1 MRQVLRTGFAL
12 LCAVAGISQAGVV
25 GSHGALKVSGNKIV
39 DAAGIPIQV
48 AGMSLFWSGWMSKYW
63 NAGVVGTLAKDWNS
77 TLVRAA
83 MGVEGNGNYLLA
95 KDANKSM
102 VNTVVNAA
110 IANDIYVIIDWHDHN
125 ATQHTADAVAFF
137 DEMSRLH
144 GKNPHVIFELF
155 NEPLEIPWS
164 DIKSYAQTVIA
175 TIRKNSDNLILVG
188 TPKWSQDVDA
198 AAASPLSDANTA
210 YVLHFYAGSH
220 GATLRSKAETALSK
234 GVALFISEWGTSVA
248 NGGSTGS
255 PAVSDNKVWTAES
268 DTWLAWAKQNNLSW
282 ANWSIADKDESSAA
296 LKPGASSSGGWND
309 GSISPAG
316 LYVRGK
322 IKDVFATLGASTNP
336 SDTGSTKPPP
346 VSVTDTLEAPGRI
359 EAEMAA
365 TLSADIK
372 IEATTDAGGG
382 SALGYTGNG
391 SAEYWLRVP
400 QSGTYTLRARVA
412 SEETANLIFKVGG
425 SQVATMAV
433 TTTGGWQTWKTL
445 ETSVQLSAGG
455 VTKLQVQW
463 NTGSANLNWLE
474 LVSGGSVPVDP
485 QPQGDTASIPGRIE
499 AEKASA
505 LSTEGIKA
513 ETTSDAGGGS
523 NLGYTANGSWAEYPV
538 KIANAG
544 PHVLRLRVATA
555 NGGTLGFKLDGQSIG
570 SIDVAST
577 GDWQTWQ
584 TKELNVQI
592 PKSGAAKLRLEWSGS
607 SSSLVNLNWMEF
619 ASSTGVSGKS
629 HAVRPLHVVAE
640 RGGWRIAL
648 PEGAR
653 MLTVSDLR
661 GRVLAHQI
669 LSSEREISIPGSAN
683 ALMVEV
689 ESKDGFRRTLVAP
702 RR

>member
-25 GSHGALKVSGNKIV
+25 GPHGALKVSGNKIV
-39 DAAGIPIQV
+39 DASGSPIQV

-63 NAGVVGTLAKDWNS
+63 NTGVVNTLAKDWNAS
-77 TLVRAA
+77 LVRAA
-83 MGVEGNGNYLLA
+83 MGVEGTGMYLVA
-95 KDANKSM
+95 RDANKQM
-102 VNTVVNAA
+102 VKTVVDAA
-110 IANDIYVIIDWHDHN
+110 IANDIYVIIDWHDHD
-125 ATQHTADAVAFF
+125 AIAHSSDAVSFF
-137 DEMSRLH
+137 DEMSRLY
-144 GKNPHVIFELF
+144 GKNPHVIFEIF
-155 NEPLEIPWS
+155 NEPLKVSWS
-164 DIKSYAQTVIA
+164 SIKSYAQTVTA

-188 TPKWSQDVDA
+188 TPNWSQDVDA
-198 AAASPLSDANTA
+198 AANDPVADPNTA
-210 YVLHFYAGSH
+210 YVLHFYAGTH
-220 GATLRSKAETALSK
+220 AATLRSKADAALNK
-234 GVALFISEWGTSVA
+234 GVALFISEWGTTHSD
-248 NGGSTGS
+248 GGTE
-255 PAVSDNKVWTAES
+255 DRKVYTSQS
-268 DTWLAWAKQNNLSW
+268 DTWLAWAKERGLSW
-282 ANWSIADKDESSAA
+282 ANWSIADKNESSAA
-296 LKPGASSSGGWND
+296 LVGGAPSNGGWSD
-309 GSISPAG
+309 AQLTESGK
-316 LYVRGK
+316 YVRSK
-322 IKDVFATLGASTNP
+322 IKEVFATLGASTNP